1 MMKTQTDVPMMA
13 ENGASGTEARAESAL
28 APYKS
33 ASRQAYMRAK
43 GIFRAHIVQCLLWA
57 ACYMLVIF
65 TTVISSLYIYLSP
78 ILWSRYFY
86 WGKYALLPLLLLG
99 LYGWLRRLIAGQR
112 FAVKGFLDPFRW
124 IKQRSLGKFLL
135 IVFAAAVV
143 LYSRDRIIDELSLL
157 YGAVALPEMYQN
169 SMSHFLN
176 APSFL
181 QAWIRNPPAFL
192 PVFLLLTWTADFF
205 FIHAAFSKGEGL
217 AGVFHSAGLFKKT
230 LLAELRLAG
239 LLLVLFP
246 AVFFGLTNV
255 LPLIPGI
262 QAYALLYVL
271 AVMLVSLGFTLVYY
285 ARSAIARSLL
295 VLGQPR
301 VEYVPA
307 APAPAI
313 LSEIDGAYR
322 REQAEEDAELHG
334 GKEAAAKQ
342 DDD

>member
-1 MMKTQTDVPMMA
+1 MIETQTDGPMMS
-13 ENGASGTEARAESAL
+13 ENGASGTEARAESAF

-65 TTVISSLYIYLSP
+65 TTVASWLYRFDSRIFLSK
-78 ILWSRYFY
+78 YFY
-86 WGKYALLPLLLLG
+86 WGKYVFLPLLLLC

-112 FAVKGFLDPFRW
+112 FAFKGFLDPFRW
-124 IKQRSLGKFLL
+124 IRQRSLGKFLL
-135 IVFAAAVV
+135 IVFAAVV
-143 LYSRDRIIDELSLL
+143 AFYSRDQIISELSPV
-157 YGAVALPEMYQN
+157 YGAVALPDRYQSSEMLLWN
-169 SMSHFLN
+169 SPFI
-176 APSFL
+176 L
-181 QAWIRNPPAFL
+181 QTWIGNPLAFF
-192 PVFLLLTWTADFF
+192 PVFLPLTWMMDFF
-205 FIHAAFSKGEGL
+205 FIHAAFSMGEGL

-271 AVMLVSLGFTLVYY
+271 AVMLVSLGFILVYY

-301 VEYVPA
+301 AERVPA

-334 GKEAAAKQ
+334 GEKAVAKQ